1 LPQTITECVAKF
13 VLIGFCMNE
22 ELIVVEKQT
31 LQEAI
36 DRLRMF
42 SSYGLRRKT
51 PVLKLGDI
59 RRHMKDSLMYFFLD
73 NL

>member
-1 LPQTITECVAKF
+1 
-13 VLIGFCMNE
+13 MNE